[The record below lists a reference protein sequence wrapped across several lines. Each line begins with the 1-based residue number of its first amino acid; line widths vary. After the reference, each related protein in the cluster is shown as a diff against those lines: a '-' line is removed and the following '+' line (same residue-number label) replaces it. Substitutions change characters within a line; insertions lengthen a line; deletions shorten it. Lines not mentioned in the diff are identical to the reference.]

1 MPVCIDSHMLLIYYA
16 YIKISGLYNS
26 LYWYTEAT
34 GTFQGYLIGATT
46 LSIMT
51 FNITTISNTT
61 LCHYAECHY
70 ADCRVLFNVMV
81 SVVMLS
87 VVAPLTNTHIG
98 KV

>member
-1 MPVCIDSHMLLIYYA
+1 MPVCIDSHILHIYYA
-16 YIKISGLYNS
+16 NIKFSGLYNS
-26 LYWYTEAT
+26 VYGYTEAT

-61 LCHYAECHY
+61 LCHYAECDY
-70 ADCRVLFNVMV
+70 ADCRVLFNVML